1 MVGENMKLKG
11 KICIV
16 TGGARGIGK
25 EICSFFLN
33 EGAIACIFDLNKT
46 EAGNTLDQFE
56 KKYGKDR
63 ADFFNVDVTSTDS
76 VENAIEEIVKKFG
89 RIDVLVNNAG
99 ITSDNL
105 VLRMDISEWKKVIDI
120 NLTGTFIC
128 SKYASKYMIKQKSGR
143 IINMSSVIGIKG
155 NAGQSNYSASKAGVI
170 GLTKSMAREFASRN
184 INVNAIAPGYI
195 ETEMTKKIDEKHK
208 EKIISMIPSGK
219 LGTVEDVAK
228 TAVFLASDDSE
239 YITGAVINLDG
250 GMGL

>member
-1 MVGENMKLKG
+1 MKLDG
-11 KICIV
+11 KICII
-16 TGGARGIGK
+16 TGGGRGIGK
-25 EICSFFLN
+25 EICSYFLK
-33 EGAIACIFDLNKT
+33 EGAVVCIFDLNKT
-46 EAGNTLDQFE
+46 EALNTLDQFE

-63 ADFFNVDVTSTDS
+63 SAFFNVDVTSAES
-76 VENAIEEIVKKFG
+76 VENSIEEIIKKFG
-89 RIDVLVNNAG
+89 RIDILVNNAG

-105 VLRMDISEWKKVIDI
+105 ILRMEIDEWKKVIDI

-128 SKYASKYMIKQKSGR
+128 SKYASRYMVKQKSGR

-195 ETEMTKKIDEKHK
+195 ETEMTKKIDEKQK
-208 EKIISMIPSGK
+208 EKIITMIPSGK

-228 TAVFLASDDSE
+228 TAVFLASDDSS

-250 GMGL
+250 GMGI

>member
-1 MVGENMKLKG
+1 MKLDG
-11 KICIV
+11 KICII
-16 TGGARGIGK
+16 TGGGRGIGK
-25 EICSFFLN
+25 EICSYFLK
-33 EGAIACIFDLNKT
+33 EGAVVCIFDLNKT
-46 EAGNTLDQFE
+46 EALNTLDQFE

-63 ADFFNVDVTSTDS
+63 AAFFNVDVTSAES
-76 VENAIEEIVKKFG
+76 VENSIEEIIKKFG
-89 RIDVLVNNAG
+89 RIDILVNNAG

-105 VLRMDISEWKKVIDI
+105 ILRMEIDEWKKVIDI

-128 SKYASKYMIKQKSGR
+128 SKYASRYMVKQKSGR

-184 INVNAIAPGYI
+184 INVNAIAQGYI
-195 ETEMTKKIDEKHK
+195 ETEMTKKIDEKYK
-208 EKIISMIPSGK
+208 EKIIAMIPSGK

-228 TAVFLASDDSE
+228 TAVFLASDDSA

-250 GMGL
+250 GLGI

>member
-1 MVGENMKLKG
+1 MKLNG
-11 KICIV
+11 KVCII
-16 TGGARGIGK
+16 TGGGRGIGK
-25 EICSFFLN
+25 EICSYFLK
-33 EGAIACIFDLNKT
+33 EGAVVCIFDLNEAEALKT
-46 EAGNTLDQFE
+46 IDQFD
-56 KKYGKDR
+56 KQYGNAR
-63 ADFFNVDVTSTDS
+63 AAFYLVDVTSAQS
-76 VENAIEEIVKKFG
+76 VENAVGEIIKKFE
-89 RIDVLVNNAG
+89 RIDILVNNAG

-105 VLRMDISEWKKVIDI
+105 VLRMDIDEWKKVIDI

-128 SKYASKYMIKQKSGR
+128 SKYVSRYMLKQKSGR

-195 ETEMTKKIDEKHK
+195 ETEMTKKIDEKYK
-208 EKIISMIPSGK
+208 EKIIALIPSGK

-228 TAVFLASDDSE
+228 TALFLASEDSD

-250 GMGL
+250 GMGI

>member
-1 MVGENMKLKG
+1 MKLKG
-11 KICIV
+11 KICII
-16 TGGARGIGK
+16 TGGGRGIGK
-25 EICSFFLN
+25 EICSYFLK
-33 EGAIACIFDLNKT
+33 EGAVVCIFDLNKT
-46 EAGNTLDQFE
+46 EALNTLDQFE

-63 ADFFNVDVTSTDS
+63 AAFFYVDVTSVQS
-76 VENAIEEIVKKFG
+76 VESGIEEIVKKFG
-89 RIDVLVNNAG
+89 RIDILVNNAG

-105 VLRMDISEWKKVIDI
+105 ILRMDIDQWKKVIDI

-128 SKYASKYMIKQKSGR
+128 SKYASRYMVKQKSGK
-143 IINMSSVIGIKG
+143 IINMSSVVGIKG

-208 EKIISMIPSGK
+208 EKIIAMIPSGK

-228 TAVFLASDDSE
+228 TAVFLASDDSS

-250 GMGL
+250 GMGI

>member
-1 MVGENMKLKG
+1 MKLNG
-11 KICIV
+11 KVCII
-16 TGGARGIGK
+16 TGGGRGIGK
-25 EICSFFLN
+25 EICSYFLK
-33 EGAIACIFDLNKT
+33 EGAVVCIFDLN
-46 EAGNTLDQFE
+46 EAEALNTIEQFDKQYGNARSAFYL
-56 KKYGKDR
+56 
-63 ADFFNVDVTSTDS
+63 VDVTSAQS
-76 VENAIEEIVKKFG
+76 VENAVEEIIKKFE
-89 RIDVLVNNAG
+89 RIDILVNNAG

-105 VLRMDISEWKKVIDI
+105 VLRMDIDEWKKVIDI

-128 SKYASKYMIKQKSGR
+128 SKYVSRYMLKQKSGR

-195 ETEMTKKIDEKHK
+195 ETEMTKKIDEKYK
-208 EKIISMIPSGK
+208 ERIIALIPSGK

-228 TAVFLASDDSE
+228 TALFLASDDSA

-250 GMGL
+250 GMGI

>member
-1 MVGENMKLKG
+1 MKLKG

-16 TGGARGIGK
+16 TGGARGIGR
-25 EICSFFLN
+25 EICSYFLE
-33 EGAIACIFDLNKT
+33 EGAVVCIFDFNKT
-46 EAGNTLDQFE
+46 EALNTLAEFE
-56 KKYGKDR
+56 QKYGKGKS
-63 ADFFNVDVTSTDS
+63 AFFNVDVTDVKS
-76 VENAIEEIVKKFG
+76 VESSMEEIIKKFG

-105 VLRMDISEWKKVIDI
+105 ILRMDIDEWKKVIDI
-120 NLTGTFIC
+120 NLTGTFVC
-128 SKYASKYMIKQKSGR
+128 SKYASKYMFKQKSGR

-170 GLTKSMAREFASRN
+170 GFTKSMAREFASRN

-195 ETEMTKKIDEKHK
+195 ETEMTKKIDDKFK
-208 EKIISMIPSGK
+208 EKIIALIPSGK
-219 LGTVEDVAK
+219 LGTVGDVAK

-250 GMGL
+250 GMGI

>member
-1 MVGENMKLKG
+1 MKLKE

-25 EICSFFLN
+25 EISNYFLA
-33 EGAIACIFDLNKT
+33 EGAIVCIFDLNKT
-46 EAGNTLDQFE
+46 DSLNTLEQFE
-56 KKYGKDR
+56 KKYGKGK
-63 ADFFNVDVTSTDS
+63 AVLFNVDVTSTQS
-76 VENAIEEIVKKFG
+76 VENSIEEIIKKFG

-105 VLRMDISEWKKVIDI
+105 ILKMDIDEWKKVIDI

-128 SKYASKYMIKQKSGR
+128 SKYALKHMFKQKSGR

-170 GLTKSMAREFASRN
+170 GLTKSMAKEFASRN

-195 ETEMTKKIDEKHK
+195 ETEMTKKIDEKYK
-208 EKIISMIPSGK
+208 EKIIAMIPCGK

-228 TAVFLASDDSE
+228 TAVFLASDDTS

-250 GMGL
+250 GMGI

>member
-1 MVGENMKLKG
+1 MKLKD
-11 KICIV
+11 KICII

-25 EICSFFLN
+25 EICSYFLR
-33 EGAIACIFDLNKT
+33 EGAVVCIFDLNKT
-46 EAGNTLDQFE
+46 DALNTLDQFE
-56 KKYGKDR
+56 KKYGKEK
-63 ADFFNVDVTSTDS
+63 AAFFCVDVTSVES
-76 VENAIEEIVKKFG
+76 VESSIKEIIKKYG
-89 RIDVLVNNAG
+89 RIDILVNNAG

-105 VLRMDISEWKKVIDI
+105 VLRMDIAEWKKVIEI

-128 SKYASKYMIKQKSGR
+128 SKYASRYMLKQKSGR

-155 NAGQSNYSASKAGVI
+155 NAGQSNYSASKAGII

-195 ETEMTKKIDEKHK
+195 ETEMTRKIDEKQK
-208 EKIISMIPSGK
+208 EKIIAMIPSGK

-228 TAVFLASDDSE
+228 TAVFLASDDSA

-250 GMGL
+250 GMGI

>member
-1 MVGENMKLKG
+1 MKLKE

-16 TGGARGIGK
+16 TGGARGIGR
-25 EICSFFLN
+25 EICKYFLM
-33 EGAIACIFDLNKT
+33 EGAKVYIFDMNKT
-46 EAGNTLDQFE
+46 EALNTLAQFE
-56 KKYGKDR
+56 KQFGKDR
-63 ADFFNVDVTSTDS
+63 VDFYNVDVTSDQS
-76 VENAIEEIVKKFG
+76 VENAIEEIIKKIG
-89 RIDVLVNNAG
+89 RIDILVNNAG

-105 VLRMDISEWKKVIDI
+105 VIRMDINEWKKVIDI
-120 NLTGTFIC
+120 NLTGTFLC
-128 SKYASKYMIKQKSGR
+128 SKYVSRYMLKQKSGR

-195 ETEMTKKIDEKHK
+195 ETEMTKKIDEKQK
-208 EKIISMIPSGK
+208 EKIITMIPSGK

-228 TAVFLASDDSE
+228 TAVFLASDDSS

-250 GMGL
+250 GMGI

>member
-1 MVGENMKLKG
+1 MKLKG

-25 EICSFFLN
+25 EICSYFLA
-33 EGAIACIFDLNKT
+33 EGAVVCIFDLNKA
-46 EAGNTLDQFE
+46 EALITVDQFE
-56 KKYGKDR
+56 QKYGKEK
-63 ADFFNVDVTSTDS
+63 AVFFDVDITNIES
-76 VENAIEEIVKKFG
+76 VENSIEEIISKFG

-105 VLRMDISEWKKVIDI
+105 VLRMDIAEWKKVIDI

-128 SKYASKYMIKQKSGR
+128 SKYASRYMVKQKSGK

-195 ETEMTKKIDEKHK
+195 ETEMTKKIDEKFK
-208 EKIISMIPSGK
+208 EKIIAMIPSGK

-250 GMGL
+250 GMGI

>member
-1 MVGENMKLKG
+1 MKLKG

-25 EICSFFLN
+25 EICSCFLA
-33 EGAIACIFDLNKT
+33 EGATVCIFDLNKT
-46 EAGNTLDQFE
+46 EALNTLDQFVQ
-56 KKYGKDR
+56 KYGKEK
-63 ADFFNVDVTSTDS
+63 AVFFNVDITSIDS
-76 VENAIEEIVKKFG
+76 VDNSMEEIIKKFG

-105 VLRMDISEWKKVIDI
+105 VLRMDIAEWKKVIDI

-128 SKYASKYMIKQKSGR
+128 SKYASRYMVKQKSGR

-195 ETEMTKKIDEKHK
+195 ETEMTKKIDEKFK

-250 GMGL
+250 GMGI